1 MEHLPDNPLMLYSV
15 LNTKLRDQYGSLKA
29 LCEDLDVD
37 ENEIIEKLEKEGFHY
52 MPELNKFV

>member
-37 ENEIIEKLEKEGFHY
+37 EDEIIKKLEKEGFHY
-52 MPELNKFV
+52 RPDLNKFV

>member
-37 ENEIIEKLEKEGFHY
+37 ENEIIKKLEKEGFHY

>member
-29 LCEDLDVD
+29 LCEDLNV
-37 ENEIIEKLEKEGFHY
+37 EESEIIEKLEKEGFHY